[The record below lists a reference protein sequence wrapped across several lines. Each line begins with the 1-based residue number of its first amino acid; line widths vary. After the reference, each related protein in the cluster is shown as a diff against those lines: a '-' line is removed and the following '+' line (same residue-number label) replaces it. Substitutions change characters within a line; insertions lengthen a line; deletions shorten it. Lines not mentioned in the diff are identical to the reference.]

1 MQIISGDKK
10 GYRIFGPGP
19 KEIRPIRHLV
29 RKALF
34 DILRQV
40 VSDSRFL
47 DLYAGTG
54 SIGLEALSRGAS
66 SVTFVD
72 SFSRATQLINRNLEK
87 LGYESKAR
95 VYGTKVGEAIDKFD
109 RRDRRFDIAFL
120 GPPYNEDLAEE
131 TLNQLAGKNVV
142 RRGGLVAAEVFFKN
156 DLADQYGDLAKIKE
170 SKYGQNKLY
179 FYRRESESKY

>member
-10 GYRIFGPGP
+10 GYRIYGPGP
-19 KEIRPIRHLV
+19 DEIRPMRHLV

-40 VSDSRFL
+40 VPDSRFL

-66 SVTFVD
+66 GVTLVD
-72 SFSRATQLINRNLEK
+72 SFSGATQLINRNVEK

-95 VYGTKVGEAIDKFD
+95 VYEMKVEKAIGKFD
-109 RRDRRFDIAFL
+109 RRDRRFDVAFL
-120 GPPYNEDLAEE
+120 GPPYDEGLAEE

-142 RRGGLVAAEVFFKN
+142 RRGGLVAVEVFFKN
-156 DLADQYGDLAKIKE
+156 DLADHYGDLAKIKE
-170 SKYGQNKLY
+170 SEYGQNKLY
-179 FYRRESESKY
+179 FYRREIENR

>member
-10 GYRIFGPGP
+10 GYRIYGPGP
-19 KEIRPIRHLV
+19 DEIRPMRQLV

-40 VSDSRFL
+40 VPESQFL

-72 SFSRATQLINRNLEK
+72 SFSGATQLINRNVEK
-87 LGYESKAR
+87 LGYESQAR
-95 VYGTKVGEAIDKFD
+95 VYKMKVGEAINKFD
-109 RRDRRFDIAFL
+109 RRDRRFDVTFL
-120 GPPYNEDLAEE
+120 GPPYDEGLSEE
-131 TLNQLAGKNVV
+131 TIKLLAGKNVV
-142 RRGGLVAAEVFFKN
+142 RSQGLVAVEVFFKN
-156 DLADQYGDLAKIKE
+156 DLADSYGDLVKIKE
-170 SKYGQNKLY
+170 SEYGQNKLY
-179 FYRRESESKY
+179 FYRREKNR